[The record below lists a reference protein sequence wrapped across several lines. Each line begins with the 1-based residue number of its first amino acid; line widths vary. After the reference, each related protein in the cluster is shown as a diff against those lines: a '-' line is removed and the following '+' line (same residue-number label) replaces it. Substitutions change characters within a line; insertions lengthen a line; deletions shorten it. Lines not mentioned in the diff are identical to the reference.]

1 MVDAAVAIG
10 VPLLLIG
17 AVLFIVEII
26 HPGAFLLIPGSIFL
40 AAGILYLILPDPLT
54 GSIFGP
60 AVIVIAAFL
69 ATVATI
75 PYYRKIAPVH
85 RPMSSIPMSLE
96 GLTGVVVQ
104 TVEPNNMKGKVRVK
118 SEVWSARS
126 DRTIPIGAIVKV
138 LGGEGVA
145 IQVTPVDETV
155 PH

>member
-1 MVDAAVAIG
+1 
-10 VPLLLIG
+10 
-17 AVLFIVEII
+17 
-26 HPGAFLLIPGSIFL
+26 IPGSIFL
-40 AAGILYLILPDPLT
+40 AAGILYLVLPNPLT

-75 PYYRKIAPVH
+75 PYYKKIAPVH

-104 TVEPNNMKGKVRVK
+104 TVEPNNIKGKVRVK
-118 SEVWSARS
+118 SEIWSARS

-145 IQVTPVDETV
+145 IQVTPVDEKT
-155 PH
+155 PN